1 MSSHS
6 QGRSNL
12 ARKFLSRLFL
22 VSLFLFFLTPLSA
35 QQGARLP
42 NAKDVVKPKVYVS
55 LAPVPRGKIF
65 EIAVVAE
72 ILPGFHVNSNKPSED
87 YLIATELKP
96 ELPTGFKVLSS
107 TYPPGQMKSF
117 QFAKKKLSVYEGTV
131 TLRMKLQAPAD
142 ASLGATKLPII
153 LRYQACNDST
163 CLPPVRL
170 PVPLEIEIAAANVPA
185 RPANPAIFK
194 Q

>member
-1 MSSHS
+1 MS
-6 QGRSNL
+6 NV
-12 ARKFLSRLFL
+12 ARHFCSVLFLSLL
-22 VSLFLFFLTPLSA
+22 LPCLLASLSA
-35 QQGARLP
+35 QEGARLP
-42 NAKDVVKPKVYVS
+42 NAKDVVKPKAYAS
-55 LAPVPRGKIF
+55 LAPVPRGKTF

-72 ILPGFHVNSNKPSED
+72 IMSGFHVNSNKPSED
-87 YLIATELKP
+87 YLIATEVKP
-96 ELPTGFKVLSS
+96 EFPAGFKVLSR